1 MNPNRQLQDFLS
13 HAFSLADTL
22 GIEKILI
29 QTDHEEDL
37 NRARQ
42 VDSRKKLIWLTTQNQ
57 AEQNTETS
65 DLEILRLQ
73 LDSIRGAAIRSMGLI
88 LAVLQDTIRADENI
102 LCLYNSI
109 ADTNLDSLTLTS
121 ARSRLHIM
129 REMDVTTLREL
140 IAPEIFVRLLNILS
154 RFALEGREG
163 KPIGTTVVLGETD
176 KLQPYIQ
183 QLILNPCQ
191 GHNKEKRNVL
201 NNTFKETFRELTAL
215 DGAFLVNRQG
225 VVEAAATYL
234 HAPKIGGHLRSGLGA
249 RHASAAAI
257 TAATDSLAMV
267 LSESSGNITI
277 YFGGNE
283 LLEIEIFQERE
294 QRFG

>member
-1 MNPNRQLQDFLS
+1 MNPNRQLQDFFS

-29 QTDHEEDL
+29 QTDREEDL

-57 AEQNTETS
+57 AEQNTEKS
-65 DLEILRLQ
+65 DLEILCLQ
-73 LDSIRGAAIRSMGLI
+73 LDSIRGAAIRSMGFI

-129 REMDVTTLREL
+129 REMDVATLREL

-163 KPIGTTVVLGETD
+163 KPIGV
-176 KLQPYIQ
+176 
-183 QLILNPCQ
+183 
-191 GHNKEKRNVL
+191 
-201 NNTFKETFRELTAL
+201 
-215 DGAFLVNRQG
+215 
-225 VVEAAATYL
+225 
-234 HAPKIGGHLRSGLGA
+234 

-294 QRFG
+294 QRFGSI